1 MSLEEFLSYRP
12 PSYKKILH
20 PPSVDLEW
28 NIVDAHDLMDHVC
41 HVIHVLEKGRYPVLH
56 DFLEKKEIYL
66 ALYKELDEL
75 MDKYKFEKPVGRYEY
90 LKDLKYSDPYG
101 DQTAL
106 YFHDLLIHADLIVAR
121 DNSWRDVLLYEE
133 Y

>member
-1 MSLEEFLSYRP
+1 
-12 PSYKKILH
+12 
-20 PPSVDLEW
+20 
-28 NIVDAHDLMDHVC
+28 MDHVC
-41 HVIHVLEKGRYPVLH
+41 HIIPLLEKGRYPVLH

-75 MDKYKFEKPVGRYEY
+75 WDKHMDKYKPRIEKSVGRYEY
-90 LKDLKYSDPYG
+90 LNDLKNIDPYG

-106 YFHDLLIHADLIVAR
+106 YFHDLLIHADLLVAR
-121 DNSWRDVLLYEE
+121 DNEWRHVLLYEE